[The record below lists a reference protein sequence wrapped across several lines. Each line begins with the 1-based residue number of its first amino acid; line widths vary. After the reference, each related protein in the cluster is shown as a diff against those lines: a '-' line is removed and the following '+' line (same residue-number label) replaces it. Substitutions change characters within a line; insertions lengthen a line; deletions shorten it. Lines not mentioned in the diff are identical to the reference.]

1 MDRIRK
7 LLRSLSAKE
16 KKAVNGLLE
25 KVYARKLKGSDV
37 KRLKG
42 HLDIYRV
49 RMGDIRVIFHDDGT
63 RITILFAGRRNDN
76 TYHNY

>member
-1 MDRIRK
+1 MDRLRK

-16 KKAVNGLLE
+16 EKALNELLK
-25 KVYARKLKGSDV
+25 KVYTRKLKGNDV

-42 HLDIYRV
+42 QSNIYRV
-49 RMGDIRVIFHDDGT
+49 RVGDIRVIYHDDG
-63 RITILFAGRRNDN
+63 IQVTILSAGRRNDN